1 MAKVSANKKS
11 NTLMLTVMAMLTA
24 VIFLFG
30 LTPIGY
36 LKIGIIEITFLQL
49 PVIIGALLYG
59 WKAGA
64 LLGAMFGIT
73 SFIQCFGMSPFGA
86 MLLGINPLLT
96 AFVCLVPRVLMGFC
110 TGLIASAFKKNGS
123 VRIEGSIVPS
133 LAGALLNTLFF
144 MTALI
149 LCFWNTEYI
158 QGMASTILS
167 PAATSVSAT
176 DLVSVTDIVSV
187 ADIASATDLVS
198 STDASV
204 AAVDGSFKNILIFCV
219 AFVGING
226 LIEAVVCAILGAAIG
241 PALYKVQQKLAK

>member
-36 LKIGIIEITFLQL
+36 IKLGVIEITFLQL

-64 LLGAMFGIT
+64 LLGTMFGIT
-73 SFIQCFGMSPFGA
+73 SLIQCFGMSPFGA
-86 MLLGINPLLT
+86 MLLGVNPVLT
-96 AFVCLVPRVLMGFC
+96 AVVCLIPRFLMGLC
-110 TGLIASAFKKNGS
+110 TGFIASMFKKNGS
-123 VRIEGSIVPS
+123 VRVERSIVPS

-149 LCFWNTEYI
+149 LCFWNTEEI
-158 QGMASTILS
+158 QNLAG
-167 PAATSVSAT
+167 
-176 DLVSVTDIVSV
+176 
-187 ADIASATDLVS
+187 
-198 STDASV
+198 
-204 AAVDGSFKNILIFCV
+204 GKNILSFCV

-226 LIEAVVCAILGAAIG
+226 LIEAVVCALLGSAIG
-241 PALYKVQQKLAK
+241 PALYKVQQKLTK